1 MRGAVLSLLLVGCG
15 GAEVDRFASLDE
27 ALRAEGRA
35 GGFPGLVA
43 ARVEGGRVVWT
54 GTYGFADY
62 AARRPAE
69 TGTPFHV
76 ASLSKTVTA
85 LLAMQLAEDGVIDLD
100 APIDDTLGYEVI
112 AQPNAITA
120 RMLLTH
126 SSGLVDDF
134 ITLGAATSEGDPTTS
149 LAEFASS
156 YLADPEHFD
165 GAPGERHSYTNA
177 GFGVL
182 GAVLE
187 GATNTPLPQLSAT
200 RIFGPLAMNDSAWR
214 LADLDVDRVAVPY
227 GGDVDD
233 GLFPQPHEGFDFYPA
248 SSWRTSIDDLARY
261 LAAIMNGGEGVLAA
275 DATSRLLTVQAPDVD
290 PDQCI
295 GWYYE
300 KIEGVRYLGH
310 TGSASGASAM
320 LFMDPERAVGVALVA
335 NSDAFIRGRFG
346 DTEDRDRLYRLAS
359 RVLTE

>member
-1 MRGAVLSLLLVGCG
+1 MRRAVLTLLLVGCG

-27 ALRAEGRA
+27 AMRAEVRA

-43 ARVEGGRVVWT
+43 ARVEDGRVVWT

-62 AARRPAE
+62 AARRPVEAD
-69 TGTPFHV
+69 TPFHV

-85 LLAMQLAEDGVIDLD
+85 LLAMQLAEDGVLDLD
-100 APIDDTLGYEVI
+100 APIDDALGYTVTHR
-112 AQPNAITA
+112 PDAITA

-126 SSGLVDDF
+126 SSGIIDDF
-134 ITLGAATSEGDPTTS
+134 ITLGAATGEGDPTTT
-149 LAEFASS
+149 LAAFASS
-156 YLADPEHFD
+156 YLADPEHFE
-165 GAPGERHSYTNA
+165 GAPGERRAYSNA
-177 GFGVL
+177 GFGIL

-187 GATNTPLPQLSAT
+187 GAANTSLPELSAT
-200 RIFGPLAMNDSAWR
+200 RIFTPLAMNDSAWR
-214 LADLDVDRVAVPY
+214 LADLDVERIAVPY
-227 GGDVDD
+227 GGDVDE
-233 GLFPQPHEGFDFYPA
+233 GLFPQPHEAFDFYPA
-248 SSWRTSIDDLARY
+248 SSWRTSIDDLSRY
-261 LAAIMNGGEGVLAA
+261 LAAIMDGGAEVLAA
-275 DATSRLLTVQAPDVD
+275 EATSRLLSVQAPEVD

-320 LFMDPERAVGVALVA
+320 LFMDPERAVGVALVT

-346 DTEDRDRLYRLAS
+346 DTENRDRLYRMAS